1 MSNTPSSAITA
12 AWSDPEPRWSLDPLV
27 RHMNHGSFGAVPVA
41 VQEEQARLRG
51 LMEWNP
57 VRWFATLAPRIA
69 SAREE
74 MASLLNVEVSR
85 MAFVLNASA
94 GATVVFQSLLG
105 ADPVDVMVTNH
116 GYGAITMGA
125 NRLAQRSGG
134 RASTANISLSASADE
149 ALGVIVAALDEHR
162 PHLLVVDQLTSATAR
177 QFPVDEICQAARQR
191 GAMTLVDG
199 AHAPG
204 VLEAP
209 VCREADYWVGNLH
222 KFVCAPR
229 GAAVLVTRGAGQELF
244 PIIDSWGSLNP
255 FPERFDHNGTLD
267 ITAWLTAPFAWR
279 HLEETIGWSQVR
291 DHSRTVMDDG
301 CVILAAALDGLVQ
314 GAQPDVGQ
322 PVGPMRLLKL
332 PGSLAGTHP
341 EADALRVPFGDAT
354 GIAAAFTNFE
364 GVGYMRLSA
373 HAYTSIHDFEYLAT
387 VGIPLLHEWSST
399 QAKGTTT
406 SRQATIIKEDRC
418 ATSF

>member
-1 MSNTPSSAITA
+1 MSISSAESQTTG
-12 AWSDPEPRWSLDPLV
+12 WSDPEPRWSLDPLV

-41 VQEEQARLRG
+41 VQAEQARLRG

-74 MASLLNVEVSR
+74 MASLLNVDSSR

-94 GATVVFQSLLG
+94 GASVVFQSLLG
-105 ADPVDVMVTNH
+105 AEPVDVLVTDH

-125 NRLAQRSGG
+125 DRLAQRTGG
-134 RASTANISLSASADE
+134 QTRTVGIPLSSSADE
-149 ALGVIVAALDEHR
+149 ALSIVVAALDQYR
-162 PHLLVVDQLTSATAR
+162 PKLLVVDQVTSATAR
-177 QFPVDEICQAARQR
+177 QFPVDDMCRAARER
-191 GAMTLVDG
+191 NVLTLVDG

-204 VLEAP
+204 VLADP

-229 GAAVLVTRGAGQELF
+229 GAALLVSRDTGQELF
-244 PIIDSWGSLNP
+244 PVIDSWGSPMP

-291 DHSRTVMDDG
+291 DHARTVMNQG
-301 CVILAAALDGLVQ
+301 CALVAEALSDFVEDP
-314 GAQPDVGQ
+314 QPDVGQ
-322 PVGPMRLLKL
+322 PVGPLRLLRL
-332 PGSLAGTHP
+332 PGTLASTHP
-341 EADALRVPFGDAT
+341 AADALRVPFGDAT
-354 GIAAAFTNFE
+354 GIAAAFTNFD
-364 GVGYMRLSA
+364 GKGYIRLSA
-373 HAYTSIHDFEYLAT
+373 HAYTSIHDFAHLAK
-387 VGIPLLHEWSST
+387 VGIPLLHAWSST
-399 QAKGTTT
+399 QTMESA
-406 SRQATIIKEDRC
+406 SSQQPTIIKEDRC
-418 ATSF
+418 ATNF